1 MNPTFQKHCI
11 GMQPSID
18 AHMCT
23 FYLPSSSLKCKSKIP
38 TFHST
43 FGQPKSL
50 EDHISIAPQ
59 KYNNDPTLINLTSSH
74 IFSKC
79 L

>member
-11 GMQPSID
+11 GMQPLIE

-38 TFHST
+38 VSHST
-43 FGQPKSL
+43 FGQSKSL
-50 EDHISIAPQ
+50 
-59 KYNNDPTLINLTSSH
+59 
-74 IFSKC
+74 
-79 L
+79 